1 MKKRKN
7 LNKKDMTAPAEAA
20 ATNTEIRIQK
30 ADMKARTSYDY
41 RRLEQRHSLLIPC
54 SVEEE
59 KETLIGNYDADVIRT
74 MMKWEC
80 GGLSAWL
87 PADALGVEETMEK
100 DGLRVMKS
108 DEEIQE
114 EKQRKID
121 AAVLEIK
128 KVTDLS
134 NAEIENC
141 CNLLLGKPGMF
152 DDMTM
157 SEFLTAVQNIEE
169 LDMLGELDIRAEF
182 YVAVDDQGNRGNP
195 YVEQKK

>member
-1 MKKRKN
+1 MSKEEWDKYQKWFGMGGRYELEKAN
-7 LNKKDMTAPAEAA
+7 GNSKDGYAF
-20 ATNTEIRIQK
+20 
-30 ADMKARTSYDY
+30 
-41 RRLEQRHSLLIPC
+41 
-54 SVEEE
+54 
-59 KETLIGNYDADVIRT
+59 IGNYDADVIRT

-182 YVAVDDQGNRGNP
+182 YVAVNSRT
-195 YVEQKK
+195 KLC

>member
-41 RRLEQRHSLLIPC
+41 RRLEQRHSLFIPC

-100 DGLRVMKS
+100 DGLLVMKS
-108 DEEIQE
+108 DEQIFV
-114 EKQRKID
+114 EKKQKIEH
-121 AAVLEIK
+121 AVLVIK
-128 KVTDLS
+128 DSTRLS
-134 NAEIENC
+134 ATAKENC
-141 CNLLLGKPGMF
+141 LNLLQGKPGMF